1 MARCKGS
8 AHVPEATYNLHIIL
22 RFELELELLT
32 GKFKVA
38 DLPAAWNARFEQFF
52 GIVPPTDKDGLLQ
65 DIHWSQGLLGISL
78 SYALGNLL
86 SAQFFNKAVQDVP
99 SIPEDITRGKFDT
112 CTADF

>member
-8 AHVPEATYNLHIIL
+8 ARVPEATYNLHIIR

-52 GIVPPTDKDGLLQ
+52 GIVPPTDKDGLVTGYSLVPGPFGYFPKLRAWQ
-65 DIHWSQGLLGISL
+65 SPLGTVL
-78 SYALGNLL
+78 
-86 SAQFFNKAVQDVP
+86 
-99 SIPEDITRGKFDT
+99 
-112 CTADF
+112 

>member
-8 AHVPEATYNLHIIL
+8 ARVPEATYNLHIIR

-65 DIHWSQGLLGISL
+65 DSL
-78 SYALGNLL
+78 VPGPFGYFPSYASGNLL